1 MTKRYQPEA
10 KKPDISCP
18 NQFGGRLKVSAAWC
32 ELAQYAEWC
41 RGCSHNQGRETSKHK
56 EPPVAAVVDGFEA
69 VGDITARVVRDLLK
83 RESSNGR

>member
-32 ELAQYAEWC
+32 DLAQSVEWC

-69 VGDITARVVRDLLK
+69 VGNITARVVGEILRSASKD
-83 RESSNGR
+83 E